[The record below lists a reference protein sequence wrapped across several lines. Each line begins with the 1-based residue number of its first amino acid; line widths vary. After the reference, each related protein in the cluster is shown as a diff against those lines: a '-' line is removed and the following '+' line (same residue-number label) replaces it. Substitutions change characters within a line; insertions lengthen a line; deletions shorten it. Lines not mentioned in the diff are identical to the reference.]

1 MLFKRGEDL
10 LFAMKV
16 LYQKKNVFI
25 TQKMTVGESKPVPE
39 NTGDCHYRY
48 VLSVA
53 KISCVICSNSL
64 KMYPR

>member
-1 MLFKRGEDL
+1 
-10 LFAMKV
+10 
-16 LYQKKNVFI
+16 
-25 TQKMTVGESKPVPE
+25 MTVGESKPVPE
-39 NTGDCHYRY
+39 NTGDCCYRY